1 MKMNFSFQKN
11 TFVIDDDLVWIV
23 EDGTLAAA
31 LAVLYLVVDGEV
43 WPPDHVPGH

>member
-1 MKMNFSFQKN
+1 MNFSVKKN
-11 TFVIDDDLVWIV
+11 TFVIDDDLVGIV
-23 EDGTLAAA
+23 EDGALAAA